1 VTATPATCPFCLQ
14 DNASGALVCASCA
27 RDIAVPAS
35 LFKERDEL
43 ARKRDAV
50 REELSK
56 AKRALEELKR
66 GKRYR
71 LL

>member
-1 VTATPATCPFCLQ
+1 MTETCPFCFRE
-14 DNASGALVCASCA
+14 NVPGALVCASCS
-27 RDIAVPAS
+27 RDIAVPVS
-35 LFKERDEL
+35 LLNERDEL

-66 GKRYR
+66 GSKRR
-71 LL
+71 PV

>member
-1 VTATPATCPFCLQ
+1 MPATCPFCLQ
-14 DNASGALVCASCA
+14 ENASGALVCCSCS

-35 LFKERDEL
+35 LLNERDDL
-43 ARKRDAV
+43 MRKRDVA

-56 AKRALEELKR
+56 AKRALEELRR

-71 LL
+71 LV